1 MEPRLYLHWLKNNEL
16 IEGRLKMH
24 DLNMQD
30 MYEMHR
36 SVLLMKMQDV
46 KC

>member
-24 DLNMQD
+24 DLKMTDQVAW
-30 MYEMHR
+30 YENDGP
-36 SVLLMKMQDV
+36 SKYQGMKM
-46 KC
+46 